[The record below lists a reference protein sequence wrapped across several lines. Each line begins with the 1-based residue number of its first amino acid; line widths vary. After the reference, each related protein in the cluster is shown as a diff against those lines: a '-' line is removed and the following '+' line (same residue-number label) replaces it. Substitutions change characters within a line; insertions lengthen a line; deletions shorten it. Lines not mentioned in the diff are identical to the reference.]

1 MAEYC
6 RVGLDAA
13 RVEDIVAAAGVSWGT
28 FFHYFPAKE
37 DVLLDA
43 AAEVCRAYAKA
54 AASGLEAGEATETVL
69 TGAFR
74 ALFRT
79 AAETAESGP
88 LRGQLL
94 TYVVT
99 HPGRLTAFL
108 GDDVATPVQA
118 TPRYWPRDSAAPR
131 SAQTSRS
138 SPWRS
143 SSCTPCS
150 SAPAA
155 PRHSAAPRARPR
167 SAAWPSR
174 SSSGA

>member
-43 AAEVCRAYAKA
+43 
-54 AASGLEAGEATETVL
+54 
-69 TGAFR
+69 
-74 ALFRT
+74 